1 VVVLASLLRKAESI
15 CAVQA
20 TGEVLQSTQTVE
32 QTEIFRNYV
41 INIIPNAS
49 LHLMELVS
57 CDLAK
62 RKSVLTLGS

>member
-1 VVVLASLLRKAESI
+1 MLPFLLHKAESV
-15 CAVQA
+15 CVVQT

-49 LHLMELVS
+49 LHLMELAS
-57 CDLAK
+57 CDIAK
-62 RKSVLTLGS
+62 GKSVLTLGS